1 MNIKQAFYIS
11 ILIIFF
17 ICLAFPSNG
26 DGAILYYKTPTEIGH
41 LQEGGIY
48 YISLSDLSD
57 ALGIE
62 MDYDPLTFEAVLNS
76 GDNKANFN
84 LFSTYIRLNN
94 SLRNITYPILYK
106 NADFYIPAV
115 TAVPVMA
122 DLAKITM
129 VWDNTE
135 LSIRAA
141 ELEHNVLDL
150 KFSPK
155 SNGYLCEVILA
166 HPLEYEVLLTEGSWI
181 NITLQG
187 GSLNPG
193 KISGTPHSRVIR
205 KIRAFQFE
213 NSSQV
218 SINFRR
224 DINEMHHNLALNPP
238 RLQVSIIDTT
248 FDYSA
253 IDTIFSD
260 EEFDPIDVVVIDAG
274 HGGLEDGAIGPKG
287 TLEKE
292 IVLDIALRLEK
303 LFEKDDIRVVLTRGN
318 DTTLLLDERADIANG
333 SGGEMFVSIH
343 ANWFE
348 NSSVK
353 GSQTFFLAA
362 ALNDAARA
370 TAMLENKSILLNEEG
385 EITDTMDELSL
396 ILFDLLQTEYL
407 AESQALAREVQ
418 TEMIKSLRTR
428 NRGVDQAG
436 FFVLNK
442 VYMPS
447 VLVEVAFISNKH
459 EEALLGK
466 ESFRQK
472 AAEGI
477 YAGVKNFIDKYSPDR

>member
-1 MNIKQAFYIS
+1 
-11 ILIIFF
+11 
-17 ICLAFPSNG
+17 
-26 DGAILYYKTPTEIGH
+26 
-41 LQEGGIY
+41 
-48 YISLSDLSD
+48 
-57 ALGIE
+57 
-62 MDYDPLTFEAVLNS
+62 
-76 GDNKANFN
+76 
-84 LFSTYIRLNN
+84 TYVRLNN
-94 SLRNITYPILYK
+94 SLRNITYPILYQD
-106 NADFYIPAV
+106 ADFYVPAI
-115 TAVPVMA
+115 TSVPVIA
-122 DLAKITM
+122 DLAGITM
-129 VWDNTE
+129 VWDANE

-141 ELEHNVLDL
+141 ELQHNVLDL
-150 KFSPK
+150 KFSPR
-155 SNGYLCEVILA
+155 SNGYLCEIILA
-166 HPLEYEVLLTEGSWI
+166 HPLEYEVLVTEGSWI

-187 GSLNPG
+187 GNLNPG
-193 KISGTPHSRVIR
+193 YISNRPHSSVIR

-213 NSSQV
+213 SSSQI

-224 DINEMHHNLALNPP
+224 DVNEMHHSLALNPP
-238 RLQVSIIDTT
+238 RIQISIIDTA

-260 EEFDPIDVVVIDAG
+260 DEFDPIDVIVIDAG
-274 HGGLEDGAIGPKG
+274 HGGAEDGAIGPKG

-303 LFEKDDIRVVLTRGN
+303 LFEKDDVRVVLTRRD
-318 DTTLLLDERADIANG
+318 DTTLLLDERANLANS

-348 NSSVK
+348 DGAAK

-385 EITDTMDELSL
+385 EITDTADELDL

-407 AESQALAREVQ
+407 AESQALAREIQ
-418 TEMIKSLRTR
+418 AEMIKNLRTR

-477 YAGVKNFIDKYSPDR
+477 YAGIKNFIDKYSPDR

>member
-1 MNIKQAFYIS
+1 MKE
-11 ILIIFF
+11 
-17 ICLAFPSNG
+17 G
-26 DGAILYYKTPTEIGH
+26 D
-41 LQEGGIY
+41 IY
-48 YISLSDLSD
+48 YISLSDMTE
-57 ALGIE
+57 ALNIE

-76 GDNKANFN
+76 GNNKANFN

-106 NADFYIPAV
+106 DADFFVPAI
-115 TAVPVMA
+115 TTVPVIA
-122 DLAKITM
+122 DLAGITM
-129 VWDNTE
+129 VWDENE

-141 ELEHNVLDL
+141 ELEHNVLDVE
-150 KFSPK
+150 FAPK
-155 SNGYLCEVILA
+155 SNGYLCEIILA
-166 HPLEYEVLLTEGSWI
+166 HPLEYEVLVTEGSWI

-187 GSLNPG
+187 GSLKPG
-193 KISGTPHSRVIR
+193 YISNRPHSRVIR
-205 KIRAFQFE
+205 EIRAFQFE
-213 NSSQV
+213 NSSQI
-218 SINFRR
+218 SINFRT

-238 RLQVSIIDTT
+238 RIQVSIIDTT

-253 IDTIFSD
+253 IDTIFADS
-260 EEFDPIDVVVIDAG
+260 EFDPIDVIVIDAG
-274 HGGLEDGAIGPKG
+274 HGGSEDGAIGPKG
-287 TLEKE
+287 TREKD

-303 LFEKDDIRVVLTRGN
+303 LFEKDDIKVVLTRRDDN
-318 DTTLLLDERADIANG
+318 TLLLDERANLANG
-333 SGGEMFVSIH
+333 KGGEMFVSIH

-348 NSSVK
+348 DASAK

-385 EITDTMDELSL
+385 EMADTADELDL

-407 AESQALAREVQ
+407 AESQALAREIQ

-442 VYMPS
+442 VFMPS

-477 YAGVKNFIDKYSPDR
+477 YAGIKNFIDKYSPDR